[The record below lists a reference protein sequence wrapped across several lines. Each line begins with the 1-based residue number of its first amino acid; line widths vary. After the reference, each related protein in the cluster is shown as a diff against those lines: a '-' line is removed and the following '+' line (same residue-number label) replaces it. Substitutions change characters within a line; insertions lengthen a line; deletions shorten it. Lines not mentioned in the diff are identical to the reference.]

1 MQNTVIDLSAGIQLK
16 TWLSFGIQYE
26 HGIDHWVGLDFHN
39 GFKERVPFTPVTLV
53 SALPDIPEG
62 DELDGLDY

>member
-1 MQNTVIDLSAGIQLK
+1 MQNTVIDLSAGIPLM

-26 HGIDHWVGLDFHN
+26 HGVDHWVGLEFHN

-53 SALPDIPEG
+53 SALPVFPEG